1 MRVNTCKFF
10 LKLFRLLER
19 GQNFQE
25 RRFKMT
31 AKLIKGTEIRD
42 QILEEL
48 EEEVKK
54 IKEEH
59 GKVPGL
65 VTILVGENPASISYV
80 TAKIKTAKGL
90 GFNEIQDSQPE
101 DISEKDL
108 LALVDKYNKDDSIN
122 GILVQLPLPKHID
135 EKKILN
141 AIDPDKDVDG
151 FHPVN
156 VGRLMIG
163 GTEAKFLPCTPAGIQ
178 EMIIRAGVE
187 TSGAEVVVV
196 GRSNIVGKPIA
207 NIMLQKADG
216 ANSTVTVVHTR
227 TKDMAAHCKRADI
240 LIVAAGVPGLVKPEW
255 IKPGACVID
264 VGVNRVGEKISE
276 KTGKKIAILKG
287 DVDFDEAK
295 EIAGFITPVPGGVG
309 PMTITM
315 LMKNTLKSLKFS
327 LGIA

>member
-1 MRVNTCKFF
+1 MA
-10 LKLFRLLER
+10 
-19 GQNFQE
+19 
-25 RRFKMT
+25 
-31 AKLIKGTEIRD
+31 AKLIKGTVIREE
-42 QILEEL
+42 ILEEIIA
-48 EEEVKK
+48 ETAK
-54 IKEEH
+54 IKEAH
-59 GKVPGL
+59 GVVPGL
-65 VTILVGENPASISYV
+65 VTILIGENPASISYV
-80 TAKIKTAKGL
+80 TLKIKTAHRV
-90 GFNEIQDSQPE
+90 GFKEIQDSQPE
-101 DISEKDL
+101 TISEEKL
-108 LALVDKYNKDDSIN
+108 LGLIDKYNNDDSIN

-135 EKKILN
+135 EKKVLN

-163 GTEAKFLPCTPAGIQ
+163 GKGVKFLPCTPAGIQ
-178 EMIIRAGVE
+178 ALIVRSGVE

-207 NIMLQKADG
+207 NMMLQKGEG

-227 TKDMAAHCKRADI
+227 TRDLAGHCKRADI
-240 LIVAAGVPGLVKPEW
+240 LIVAAGVPDLVKPEW

-287 DVDFDEAK
+287 DVDFEAAK
-295 EIAGFITPVPGGVG
+295 EIAGAITPVPGGVG

-315 LMKNTLKSLKFS
+315 LMKNTLKSLKYK

>member
-1 MRVNTCKFF
+1 
-10 LKLFRLLER
+10 
-19 GQNFQE
+19 
-25 RRFKMT
+25 MT
-31 AKLIKGTEIRD
+31 ATLIKGTEIREV
-42 QILEEL
+42 ILEEI
-48 EEEVKK
+48 EKEVAE
-54 IKEEH
+54 IKEKH
-59 GKVPGL
+59 GVVPGL

-80 TAKIKTAKGL
+80 TLKIKTANRL
-90 GFNEIQDSQPE
+90 GFKEIQDSQPV
-101 DISEKDL
+101 DISEEDL
-108 LALVDKYNKDDSIN
+108 LALVDKYNNDEDIN
-122 GILVQLPLPKHID
+122 GILVQLPLPDHIND
-135 EKKILN
+135 KKVLN

-163 GTEAKFLPCTPAGIQ
+163 GDEVKFPPCTPAGIQ

-207 NIMLQKADG
+207 NMMLQKGDG
-216 ANSTVTVVHTR
+216 ANSTVTIVHTR
-227 TKDMAAHCKRADI
+227 TKDLEGHCKRADI

-276 KTGKKIAILKG
+276 KTGKKIAILSG

-295 EIAGFITPVPGGVG
+295 EIAGSITPVPGGVG
-309 PMTITM
+309 PMTVCM
-315 LMKNTLKSLKFS
+315 LMVNTLKSLKFK
-327 LGIA
+327 LGLM

>member
-1 MRVNTCKFF
+1 
-10 LKLFRLLER
+10 
-19 GQNFQE
+19 
-25 RRFKMT
+25 MT
-31 AKLIKGTEIRD
+31 AKLIKGTEIREE
-42 QILEEL
+42 ILGEI

-54 IKEEH
+54 IKAEH

-65 VTILVGENPASISYV
+65 VTILIGENPASMSYV
-80 TAKIKTAKGL
+80 TLKIKTATRL
-90 GFNEIQDSQPE
+90 GFKEIQDSQPV
-101 DISEKDL
+101 DISEEDL
-108 LALVDKYNKDDSIN
+108 LALIDKYNNDDSIN

-135 EKKILN
+135 DKKILN

-151 FHPVN
+151 FHPIN

-163 GTEAKFLPCTPAGIQ
+163 GDEVKFPPCTPAGIQ
-178 EMIIRAGVE
+178 EMIVRAGVD

-207 NIMLQKADG
+207 NMMLQKGDG

-227 TKDMAAHCKRADI
+227 TKDMDAHCKRADI

-276 KTGKKIAILKG
+276 KTGKKIAILRG
-287 DVDFDEAK
+287 DVDFDAAK
-295 EIAGFITPVPGGVG
+295 EIAGSITPVPGGVG

-315 LMKNTLKSLKFS
+315 LMVNTLKSFKFQ

>member
-1 MRVNTCKFF
+1 
-10 LKLFRLLER
+10 
-19 GQNFQE
+19 
-25 RRFKMT
+25 MT
-31 AKLIKGTEIRD
+31 AKLIKGTEIREA
-42 QILEEL
+42 ILEEIT
-48 EEEVKK
+48 EEVKQ
-54 IKEEH
+54 IKEKH

-80 TAKIKTAKGL
+80 TLKIKTAHRV
-90 GFNEIQDSQPE
+90 GFKEVQENQPT
-101 DISEKDL
+101 DITEEQL
-108 LALVDKYNKDDSIN
+108 LALIDKYNKDDSIN

-135 EKKILN
+135 EKKVLN

-163 GTEAKFLPCTPAGIQ
+163 GDEVKFPPCTPAGIQ
-178 EMIIRAGVE
+178 EMIVRAGVE
-187 TSGAEVVVV
+187 TSGAETVVV

-207 NIMLQKADG
+207 NMMVQKGPG
-216 ANSTVTVVHTR
+216 AHSTVTIVHTR
-227 TKDMAAHCKRADI
+227 TKDLAAHCKRADI

-276 KTGKKIAILKG
+276 KTGKKIAILRG
-287 DVDFDEAK
+287 DVDFDAAK
-295 EIAGFITPVPGGVG
+295 EIAGSITPVPGGVG

-315 LMKNTLKSLKFS
+315 LMKNTLKSLQFS
-327 LGIA
+327 LGS

>member
-1 MRVNTCKFF
+1 
-10 LKLFRLLER
+10 
-19 GQNFQE
+19 
-25 RRFKMT
+25 MT
-31 AKLIKGTEIRD
+31 ATLIKGTEIRE
-42 QILEEL
+42 QILEEITA
-48 EEEVKK
+48 EVKQ
-54 IKEEH
+54 IKESH
-59 GKVPGL
+59 GVVPGL
-65 VTILVGENPASISYV
+65 VTILVGESPASISYV
-80 TAKIKTAKGL
+80 TLKIKTAHRV
-90 GFNEIQDSQPE
+90 GFKEVQDNQSVDIPE
-101 DISEKDL
+101 ADL
-108 LALVDKYNKDDSIN
+108 LALIEKYNQDESIN

-135 EKKILN
+135 EKKVLN

-163 GTEAKFLPCTPAGIQ
+163 GDEVKFPPCTPAGIQ
-178 EMIIRAGVE
+178 EMIVRAGVE

-207 NIMLQKADG
+207 NMMFQKGPG
-216 ANSTVTVVHTR
+216 ANATVTVVHTR
-227 TKDMAAHCKRADI
+227 TKDLAGHCKRADI
-240 LIVAAGVPGLVKPEW
+240 LIVAAGVPDLVKPEW

-287 DVDFDEAK
+287 DVDFDAAK
-295 EIAGFITPVPGGVG
+295 EIAGSITPVPGGVG

-315 LMKNTLKSLKFS
+315 LMLNTLKSLKFK

>member
-1 MRVNTCKFF
+1 MKKFSIKREEISF
-10 LKLFRLLER
+10 KRLIN
-19 GQNFQE
+19 NFE
-25 RRFKMT
+25 RRLKMT
-31 AKLIKGTEIRD
+31 AKLIKGTEIREE
-42 QILEEL
+42 ILKEIAD
-48 EEEVKK
+48 EVKE
-54 IKEEH
+54 IKDKH
-59 GKVPGL
+59 GVVPGL

-80 TAKIKTAKGL
+80 TLKIKTANQL
-90 GFNEIQDSQPE
+90 GFKEIQDSQSE
-101 DISEKDL
+101 DISEEAL
-108 LALVDKYNKDDSIN
+108 LALIDKYNNDDSIH
-122 GILVQLPLPKHID
+122 GILVQLPLPKHLD
-135 EKKILN
+135 EKKVLN

-163 GTEAKFLPCTPAGIQ
+163 GKEVKFPPCTPAGIQ
-178 EMIIRAGVE
+178 EMIVRAGVE

-207 NIMLQKADG
+207 NMMLQKGDG

-227 TKDMAAHCKRADI
+227 TKDLAAHCKRADI

-264 VGVNRVGEKISE
+264 VGVNRVGEKVSE

-295 EIAGFITPVPGGVG
+295 EIAGSITPVPGGVG
-309 PMTITM
+309 PMTVTM
-315 LMKNTLKSLKFS
+315 LMKNTLKSLKFK
-327 LGIA
+327 LGLA